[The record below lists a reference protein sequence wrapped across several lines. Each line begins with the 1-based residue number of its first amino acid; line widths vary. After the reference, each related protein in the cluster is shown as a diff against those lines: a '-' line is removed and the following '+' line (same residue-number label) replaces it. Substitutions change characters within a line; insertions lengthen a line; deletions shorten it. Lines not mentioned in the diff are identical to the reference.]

1 MIVTFYCIEYS
12 RPPVLFNYL
21 DLVKGGESP
30 DGRIRYYFVENG
42 THGPPATVEQS
53 FRLVSFNP
61 MIGRALDY
69 LLDWIEKDLPPLP
82 STGAE
87 LSSDYSLIVPKTAAE
102 RKGIQLVIASIATND
117 QSGSVNAHLGE
128 AVRFDGVARLLLEI

>member
-42 THGPPATVEQS
+42 THGPQQPLNS
-53 FRLVSFNP
+53 
-61 MIGRALDY
+61 
-69 LLDWIEKDLPPLP
+69 LLDW
-82 STGAE
+82 
-87 LSSDYSLIVPKTAAE
+87 
-102 RKGIQLVIASIATND
+102 
-117 QSGSVNAHLGE
+117 
-128 AVRFDGVARLLLEI
+128 